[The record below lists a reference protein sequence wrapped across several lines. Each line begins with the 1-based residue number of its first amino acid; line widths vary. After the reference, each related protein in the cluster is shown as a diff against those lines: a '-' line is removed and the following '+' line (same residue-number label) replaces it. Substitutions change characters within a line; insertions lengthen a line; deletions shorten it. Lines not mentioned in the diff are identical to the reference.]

1 MPNNRITINI
11 AVLFCNHAANIRLII
26 DNSKLKLREMA
37 IYLPCLLTGTTC
49 SVLSFTAMR
58 GTLQLNVKWLGC

>member
-26 DNSKLKLREMA
+26 ENSKLKLREVA
-37 IYLPCLLTGTTC
+37 IYLPCLVTGHHMLC
-49 SVLSFTAMR
+49 VVVYGYER
-58 GTLQLNVKWLGC
+58 NLQINMNWLGC